1 MRVRVVRGRITLTEP
16 WRVVCE
22 SFGVFPDRERVRARE
37 TESREQRA
45 IGRMGREQK
54 RQRYRGRHREIEWE
68 RLRRREKVVWKRWS
82 EAEE

>member
-54 RQRYRGRHREIEWE
+54 RQRCRGRQRDRVGAGEKERE
-68 RLRRREKVVWKRWS
+68 RVVWKRWS